1 MSWDLLT
8 RSRALWLALT
18 LAFLAA
24 LSGSVWHYGY
34 LQALGPLAARGQSDL
49 DLASD
54 RLVSQLQRF
63 REFAVLTARHPALE
77 ALLEGGPRAP
87 ADEMLLGAADRTGAV
102 SAFYV
107 AGSGEVLA
115 SSGPLLPEGVARSA
129 YFRRA
134 LTGALGVAHGEGPE
148 DADRAFF
155 FAAPS
160 FAPSGEVRGALVV
173 VVDAAVLERDWR
185 GSLPAVFFLDESGT
199 VFVTNR
205 TELLGWRREGDG
217 AMVSPGGQRRDTE
230 TTELDT
236 YTILSQN
243 WSPYIPA
250 RALRRSVD
258 LPVIGMTGVLLIDVR
273 PARRYALLQAA
284 AVGAGALF
292 FLALLWFAVERR
304 QALAAINLDLE
315 ERVSART
322 RDLEEANLA
331 LRREVVERQEAEA
344 ALKRAQA
351 ELVQASKLTALG
363 KMSAGISHELNQPL
377 MAIRSFAENG
387 AAFLERGKPERAA
400 ENLGRISDMAG
411 RMGRIIKNLRAFA
424 KAEPG
429 PAHRIGL
436 AAVVEQALELMQRKI
451 EKTGATVDW
460 QRPDRPAVVMGGEV
474 RLSQVVVN
482 LISNA
487 LEAMEGQ
494 DVRRLTLRMMHD
506 DAAGTVR
513 LTIRDSGTGIR
524 EPDRIFDPFYSTKEV
539 GPEEGMGLG
548 LSISYGIVE
557 GFGGKLRGE
566 NMPGGGAQFT
576 LDLRQAGQE
585 ITQVEKSA

>member
-1 MSWDLLT
+1 MNWSLLT
-8 RSRALWLALT
+8 RSRAAWLVLT
-18 LAFLAA
+18 LAFVAA
-24 LSGSVWHYGY
+24 LSGAVWHYGY

-49 DLASD
+49 ELASD

-63 REFAVLTARHPALE
+63 REFAVLTVRHPALE
-77 ALLEGGPRAP
+77 ALHEGGSRGTAE
-87 ADEMLLGAADRTGAV
+87 AMLLGAADRTGAV
-102 SAFYV
+102 SAFYMD
-107 AGSGEVLA
+107 ASGELLA
-115 SSGPLLPEGVARSA
+115 SSGGPLPGDVPRSS

-134 LTGALGVAHGEGPE
+134 LTGALGVAHGEGPGE
-148 DADRAFF
+148 AERVFYY
-155 FAAPS
+155 AAPS
-160 FAPSGEVRGALVV
+160 FAPAGEVRGVLVV

-217 AMVSPGGQRRDTE
+217 MLSPSGRHYVTE
-230 TTELDT
+230 TIQHGSHE
-236 YTILSQN
+236 IVAQN
-243 WSPYIPA
+243 WSSYIPA
-250 RALRRSVD
+250 RALRRTAD
-258 LPVIGMTGVLLIDVR
+258 LPVINMTGVLMIDVR
-273 PARRYALLQAA
+273 PARRYALLQSA

-304 QALAAINLDLE
+304 QALAAINLALE
-315 ERVSART
+315 QRVSERT

-344 ALKRAQA
+344 ALKRTQA
-351 ELVQASKLTALG
+351 ELVQASKLSALG

-387 AAFLERGKPERAA
+387 AAFLDRGKPERAA

-429 PAHRIGL
+429 PAHRVGL
-436 AAVVEQALELMQRKI
+436 ASVVEQALELMQRRI
-451 EKTGATVDW
+451 DSTGTKVDW
-460 QRPDRPAVVMGGEV
+460 QRPARPAIVMGGEV

-487 LEAMEGQ
+487 LDAMQGGP
-494 DVRRLTLRMMHD
+494 DRRLHLRISHD
-506 DAAGTVR
+506 DAAGLVR
-513 LTIRDSGTGIR
+513 LTVRDSGPGIA

-557 GFGGKLRGE
+557 GFGGKLRGT
-566 NMPGGGAQFT
+566 NLPGGGAEFT
-576 LDLRQAGQE
+576 LDLRQAE
-585 ITQVEKSA
+585 ELA